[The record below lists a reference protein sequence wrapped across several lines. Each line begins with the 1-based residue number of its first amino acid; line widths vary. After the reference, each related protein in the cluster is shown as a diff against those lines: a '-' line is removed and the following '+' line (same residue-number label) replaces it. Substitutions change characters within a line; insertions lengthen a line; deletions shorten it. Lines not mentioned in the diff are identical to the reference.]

1 MATTTNAG
9 THSPGGP
16 PGTMHPVYPPGPST
30 VDERCVSRGHTHAT
44 LVAVERLQRLKDLVD
59 QLERLPASPD
69 RDRVLAEVRSRAVDV
84 DTGVTPRAMLPV
96 REPTP
101 PPSEPKRRPERYRP
115 RATTR
120 PPAPARP
127 VQPARPAVAAVASD
141 EAGVL
146 LWDDRLSLEDAPEL
160 APLPH
165 NPRNPDGTVPP
176 WTLGLR
182 G

>member
-1 MATTTNAG
+1 M
-9 THSPGGP
+9 
-16 PGTMHPVYPPGPST
+16 
-30 VDERCVSRGHTHAT
+30 
-44 LVAVERLQRLKDLVD
+44 AVERLQRLKDLVD

-101 PPSEPKRRPERYRP
+101 PPVAPKPRPERYRP
-115 RATTR
+115 SAITR
-120 PPAPARP
+120 RPSPARP
-127 VQPARPAVAAVASD
+127 IQPARPAPAPVRAAAPAATD
-141 EAGVL
+141 DLGGL